1 MTGASGLQV
10 SERRRG
16 AGHGLG
22 GTAGQ
27 GLVPLANGVGDE
39 RLEGEGLAVLAGA
52 VAVAFPEAVDEL
64 GQGRSPFVAGPLR
77 KESHGSFRMAT
88 IVAQGATLRKDH
100 LGSLRSTGPS
110 RPLGPRAPL
119 STARTV
125 AGSAGEQVRQLAVG
139 SE

>member
-16 AGHGLG
+16 AGHGFG

-39 RLEGEGLAVLAGA
+39 RLEAEGLAVLAGA

-64 GQGRSPFVAGPLR
+64 GQGRDPLVAGAVTKGKSWIL
-77 KESHGSFRMAT
+77 SYGH

-100 LGSLRSTGPS
+100 LGSLRSTVQAAG
-110 RPLGPRAPL
+110 
-119 STARTV
+119 TAR
-125 AGSAGEQVRQLAVG
+125 GR
-139 SE
+139 